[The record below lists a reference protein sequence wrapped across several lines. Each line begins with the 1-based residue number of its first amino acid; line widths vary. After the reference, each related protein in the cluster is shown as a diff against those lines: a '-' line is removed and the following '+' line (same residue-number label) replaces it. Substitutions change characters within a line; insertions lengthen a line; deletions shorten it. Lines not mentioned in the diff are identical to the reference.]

1 MALQTRRNDP
11 VVYADAIRSIALE
24 ELDGQ
29 DTQKRSQWL
38 AGRVGVSVDAVRIQ
52 VDEMVELLAH

>member
-29 DTQKRSQWL
+29 DTQRRSQWL
-38 AGRVGVSVDAVRIQ
+38 ANRVGVSYDAVRIE
-52 VDEMVELLAH
+52 VDQMVELLAH